1 MIGYTGTNFFK
12 YPEPLEILESIL
24 GWLCVCPDLDIVFVV
39 HDWYPSKN
47 EKLLYQTAFH
57 VKNGVIKVVDEA
69 EAEKLY
75 KEYHEKYPYDMEE
88 VERWL
93 RDLCAN

>member
-1 MIGYTGTNFFK
+1 M
-12 YPEPLEILESIL
+12 

-39 HDWYPSKN
+39 YDWYPSKN

-57 VKNGVIKVVDEA
+57 VKNGAVKVVDA
-69 EAEKLY
+69 SEAEKLY

-93 RDLCAN
+93 RDLYEN

>member
-1 MIGYTGTNFFK
+1 M
-12 YPEPLEILESIL
+12 

-39 HDWYPSKN
+39 YDWYPSKN

-57 VKNGVIKVVDEA
+57 VKNGAVKVVGA
-69 EAEKLY
+69 SEAEKLY
-75 KEYHEKYPYDMEE
+75 KEYNEKYPYDMEE

-93 RDLCAN
+93 RDLYEN

>member
-1 MIGYTGTNFFK
+1 MEGV
-12 YPEPLEILESIL
+12 L

-39 HDWYPSKN
+39 YDWYPSKN
-47 EKLLYQTAFH
+47 EKLLYKTAFH
-57 VKNGVIKVVDEA
+57 VKNGAVKVVGASEA
-69 EAEKLY
+69 EMLY

-93 RDLCAN
+93 RDLYEN

>member
-1 MIGYTGTNFFK
+1 MVGA
-12 YPEPLEILESIL
+12 S
-24 GWLCVCPDLDIVFVV
+24 
-39 HDWYPSKN
+39 
-47 EKLLYQTAFH
+47 
-57 VKNGVIKVVDEA
+57 

-93 RDLCAN
+93 RDLYETNTLIGDIRGRTCSCRYFMIRSDRQDMLEGVPAYSWLKPCIC